1 MNLHA
6 QVLASVTVLVL
17 LICLAVLLRR
27 TGVIQEENGRVFAKL
42 VTHVTLPALIFS
54 SLAQASI
61 LPSEALLAA
70 CMLGA
75 ELLCL
80 GLGWVIATGLRLPA
94 PQKGAV
100 ILVTGFGSSSLLG
113 YALISQIFPSN
124 PQALTEA
131 VVVSELGVGPALF
144 ILGAMIALYYGGS
157 GATHAQRLK
166 GVMSFFWS
174 PIFISVVAGVLFS
187 LLVGKD
193 HNPILTTVL
202 NGFAVVGAA
211 NTFVVALTVGVLL
224 RFQGVRAV
232 ILPALLV
239 CLVKL
244 VVKPVM
250 VWLPTLAMS
259 LPAWQAQVL
268 VLEGAMPSALLTVV
282 LAKTY
287 GCDASLAA
295 KLVFITTVLS
305 SVTVLAMFELLF
317 R

>member
-27 TGVIQEENGRVFAKL
+27 TGVVQEENGRAFAKL

-54 SLAQASI
+54 SLARASI
-61 LPSEALLAA
+61 LPSEAVLAA

-80 GLGWVIATGLRLPA
+80 GLGWGIATALRLPA

-113 YALISQIFPSN
+113 YALISQIFPHN

-131 VVVSELGVGPALF
+131 VVVSELGVGPTLF
-144 ILGAMIALYYGGS
+144 TLGTMIALYYGGS
-157 GATHAQRLK
+157 GATQAQRIK
-166 GVMSFFWS
+166 GALGFFKS
-174 PIFISVVAGVLFS
+174 PIFFSVVAGVLFS
-187 LLVGKD
+187 LLVGKSD
-193 HNPILTTVL
+193 SPILKTVL
-202 NGFAVVGAA
+202 DGVAVVGSA
-211 NTFVVALTVGVLL
+211 NTFIVALTVGVLL
-224 RFQGVRAV
+224 RFEGLRAV
-232 ILPALLV
+232 FLTAVLV

-250 VWLPTLAMS
+250 LWLPTLAMT

-295 KLVFITTVLS
+295 KLVFVTTVLS

-317 R
+317 